1 MKVSRKIGDVRL
13 IERMSKAQIQNYWL
27 ELKESRFE
35 SYFYREMFERI
46 IKMNPNLA
54 LPPKEE
60 VDKIEQ
66 DALNIALWEEN
77 WDRINSDR
85 VNRGGTDYTLFNDK
99 SMWINNKQNQT
110 NLVEWQVAG
119 NKSTFL

>member
-1 MKVSRKIGDVRL
+1 MKISRKIGDVRL

-119 NKSTFL
+119 NKSS

>member
-1 MKVSRKIGDVRL
+1 
-13 IERMSKAQIQNYWL
+13 
-27 ELKESRFE
+27 
-35 SYFYREMFERI
+35 MFERI
-46 IKMNPNLA
+46 IKMNPNVA

-66 DALNIALWEEN
+66 DALNIARWEEN

-99 SMWINNKQNQT
+99 SMWVNNKQNQT

>member
-13 IERMSKAQIQNYWL
+13 IERMSKAHIQNYWL

-35 SYFYREMFERI
+35 SYFYREMFERV

-54 LPPKEE
+54 MPPKEE

-99 SMWINNKQNQT
+99 SMWINNKQNHI

-119 NKSTFL
+119 NEST